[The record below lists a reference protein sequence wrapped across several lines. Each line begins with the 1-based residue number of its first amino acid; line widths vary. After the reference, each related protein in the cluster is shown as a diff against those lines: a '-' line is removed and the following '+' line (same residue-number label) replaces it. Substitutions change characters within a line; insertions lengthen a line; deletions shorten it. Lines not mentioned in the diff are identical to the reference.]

1 VNSRN
6 DQHNIEKEKLVS
18 NTEERNARH
27 KKAMQ
32 RKKEYID
39 GRIAEATIDKGL
51 LVVLTGNG
59 KGKSSSAF
67 GMLARSVGHGLRCG
81 VVQFIKGQWECGEQ
95 MLFAD
100 HPLVEFYVMN
110 TGFTWETQDRDKD
123 IEAAVAT
130 WKKAAALL
138 SNPEVKV
145 VILDE
150 LTYMLTYGYLDK
162 EMVLSALENRP
173 ADQHVIVTGRNAS
186 KELIELADTV
196 TELNENKHAFYDGV
210 KVQKG
215 IDY

>member
-1 VNSRN
+1 
-6 DQHNIEKEKLVS
+6 VS
-18 NTEERNARH
+18 TSEERALRH

-32 RKKEYID
+32 RKKEHID
-39 GRIAEATIDKGL
+39 GRIAAATIDKGL

-59 KGKSSSAF
+59 KGKSTSAF

-81 VVQFIKGQWECGEQ
+81 VIQFIKGQWECGEQ

-100 HPLVEFYVMN
+100 NPLVEFHVMN
-110 TGFTWETQDRDKD
+110 TGFTWETQDRDTD
-123 IEAAVAT
+123 I
-130 WKKAAALL
+130 AAAEKTWAHGAAMMT
-138 SNPEVKV
+138 NPDFDV

-173 ADQHVIVTGRNAS
+173 EGQHVIITGRSAA

-196 TELNENKHAFYDGV
+196 TELGENKHAFYDGV

>member
-1 VNSRN
+1 MPES
-6 DQHNIEKEKLVS
+6 K
-18 NTEERNARH
+18 ERNERH

-51 LVVLTGNG
+51 MVVLTGNG

-67 GMLARSVGHGLRCG
+67 GMLARSVGHGLHCG

-95 MLFAD
+95 MLFQEN
-100 HPLVEFYVMN
+100 PLVEFHVMN
-110 TGFTWETQDRDKD
+110 TGFTWETQDREKD
-123 IEAAVAT
+123 IEAAVST
-130 WKKAAALL
+130 WRKAETLL
-138 SNPEVKV
+138 ENEDVEVV
-145 VILDE
+145 VLDE

-162 EMVLSALENRP
+162 EKVLNALESRP
-173 ADQHVIVTGRNAS
+173 SQQHVIVTGRSAS
-186 KELIELADTV
+186 KELIEIADTV
-196 TELNENKHAFYDGV
+196 TELGESKHAFYDGV

>member
-1 VNSRN
+1 MST
-6 DQHNIEKEKLVS
+6 S
-18 NTEERNARH
+18 EERAIRH

-32 RKKEYID
+32 RKKEHID
-39 GRIAEATIDKGL
+39 GRIAAATIDKGL

-59 KGKSSSAF
+59 KGKSTSAF

-81 VVQFIKGQWECGEQ
+81 VIQFIKGQWECGEQ
-95 MLFAD
+95 MLFAENL
-100 HPLVEFYVMN
+100 LVEFHVMN
-110 TGFTWETQDRDKD
+110 TGFTWETQDRDTD
-123 IEAAVAT
+123 I
-130 WKKAAALL
+130 AAAEKTWAYGAEMMTN
-138 SNPEVKV
+138 SDFDV

-162 EMVLSALENRP
+162 EMVLSTLENRP
-173 ADQHVIVTGRNAS
+173 EDQHVIITGRSAA

-196 TELNENKHAFYDGV
+196 TELGENKHAFYDGV

>member
-1 VNSRN
+1 
-6 DQHNIEKEKLVS
+6 VS
-18 NTEERNARH
+18 TSEERALRH

-32 RKKEYID
+32 RKKEHID

-51 LVVLTGNG
+51 LLVLTGNG
-59 KGKSSSAF
+59 KGKSTSAF

-81 VVQFIKGQWECGEQ
+81 VIQFIKGQWECGEQ

-100 HPLVEFYVMN
+100 NPLVEFHVMN

-123 IEAAVAT
+123 IAAAEKT
-130 WKKAAALL
+130 WKHGAAMMR
-138 SNPEVKV
+138 NPEFDV

-150 LTYMLTYGYLDK
+150 LTYMLSYGYLDK
-162 EMVLSALENRP
+162 EMVLSTLENRP
-173 ADQHVIVTGRNAS
+173 EGQHVVVTGRSAS

-196 TELNENKHAFYDGV
+196 TELGENKHAFYDGV

>member
-1 VNSRN
+1 MRDSTA
-6 DQHNIEKEKLVS
+6 
-18 NTEERNARH
+18 NTDERNKRH

-32 RKKEYID
+32 RKKEYVD
-39 GRIAEATIDKGL
+39 NRIAEATVDKGL

-81 VVQFIKGQWECGEQ
+81 VVQFIKGLWECGEQ
-95 MLFAD
+95 MLFENN
-100 HPLVEFYVMN
+100 PLVEFHVMN
-110 TGFTWETQDRDKD
+110 TGFTWETQDREND
-123 IEAAVAT
+123 IAAAEAT
-130 WKKAAALL
+130 WEKAAALL
-138 SNPEVKV
+138 ANAEVNV

-162 EMVLSALENRP
+162 QMVLDALQNRP
-173 ADQHVIVTGRNAS
+173 PNQHVIVTGRNAS
-186 KELIELADTV
+186 KELLAIADTV
-196 TELNENKHAFYDGV
+196 SEVNESKHAFNDGV

>member
-1 VNSRN
+1 MS
-6 DQHNIEKEKLVS
+6 KE
-18 NTEERNARH
+18 EERNQRH

-32 RKKEYID
+32 RKKEHID
-39 GRIAEATIDKGL
+39 GKIAEATIDKGL

-81 VVQFIKGQWECGEQ
+81 VIQFIKGQWECGEQ
-95 MLFAD
+95 MLFQD
-100 HPLVEFYVMN
+100 NPLVEFHVMN
-110 TGFTWETQDRDKD
+110 TGFTWETQDREKD
-123 IEAAVAT
+123 IAAAERTWKEAAR
-130 WKKAAALL
+130 LL
-138 SNPEVKV
+138 SDEETKV

-162 EMVLSALENRP
+162 EMVLAALENRP
-173 ADQHVIVTGRNAS
+173 PMQHVVVTGRNAA
-186 KELIELADTV
+186 KELIEIADTV
-196 TELNENKHAFYDGV
+196 TELGDSKHAFYEGV

>member
-1 VNSRN
+1 MSTS
-6 DQHNIEKEKLVS
+6 KE
-18 NTEERNARH
+18 RAQRH

-32 RKKEYID
+32 RKKEHID
-39 GRIAEATIDKGL
+39 GRIAAATIDKGL

-59 KGKSSSAF
+59 KGKSTSAF

-81 VVQFIKGQWECGEQ
+81 VIQFIKGQWECGEQ

-100 HPLVEFYVMN
+100 NPLVEFQVMN
-110 TGFTWETQDRDKD
+110 TGFTWETQDRDSD
-123 IEAAVAT
+123 IVAAEKT
-130 WKKAAALL
+130 WAHGAAMMK
-138 SNPEVKV
+138 NPDFDV

-173 ADQHVIVTGRNAS
+173 QGQHVVITGRSAA

-196 TELNENKHAFYDGV
+196 TEVGETKHAFYDGV

>member
-1 VNSRN
+1 MST
-6 DQHNIEKEKLVS
+6 S
-18 NTEERNARH
+18 EERALRH

-32 RKKEYID
+32 RKKEHID
-39 GRIAEATIDKGL
+39 GRIAAATIDKGL

-59 KGKSSSAF
+59 KGKSTSAF

-81 VVQFIKGQWECGEQ
+81 VIQFIKGQWECGEQ

-100 HPLVEFYVMN
+100 NPLVEFHVMN
-110 TGFTWETQDRDKD
+110 TGFTWETQDRDSD
-123 IEAAVAT
+123 I
-130 WKKAAALL
+130 AAAEKTWAHGAAMMK
-138 SNPEVKV
+138 NPNFDV

-173 ADQHVIVTGRNAS
+173 EGQHVVITGRSAA

-196 TELNENKHAFYDGV
+196 TELGENKHAFYDGV

>member
-1 VNSRN
+1 MSDTEARN
-6 DQHNIEKEKLVS
+6 K
-18 NTEERNARH
+18 RH

-32 RKKEYID
+32 RKKEHID
-39 GRIAEATIDKGL
+39 SRIAEATIDKGL
-51 LVVLTGNG
+51 LLVLTGNG

-95 MLFAD
+95 MLFEAN
-100 HPLVEFYVMN
+100 PLVKFHVMN
-110 TGFTWETQDRDKD
+110 TGFTWDTQDRELD
-123 IEAAVAT
+123 IVAAKAT
-130 WKKAAALL
+130 WEKASALL
-138 SNPEVKV
+138 ANPDVDV

-162 EMVLSALENRP
+162 EAVLQALENRP
-173 ADQHVIVTGRNAS
+173 ARQHAIVTGRNAS
-186 KELIELADTV
+186 KELIAMADTV
-196 TELNENKHAFYDGV
+196 TELGDTKHAFNAGV

>member
-1 VNSRN
+1 MSTSTDRA
-6 DQHNIEKEKLVS
+6 I
-18 NTEERNARH
+18 RH

-32 RKKEYID
+32 RKKEHID

-59 KGKSSSAF
+59 KGKSTSAF
-67 GMLARSVGHGLRCG
+67 GMLARSVGHGLCCG
-81 VVQFIKGQWECGEQ
+81 VIQFIKGQWECGEQ

-100 HPLVEFYVMN
+100 NPLVEFHVMK

-123 IEAAVAT
+123 IAAAEET
-130 WKKAAALL
+130 WKHGAEMMT
-138 SNPEVKV
+138 NPEFDV

-162 EMVLSALENRP
+162 EMVLSTLENRP
-173 ADQHVIVTGRNAS
+173 EGQHVVITGRNAS

-196 TELNENKHAFYDGV
+196 TELGESKHAFYDGV

>member
-1 VNSRN
+1 MST
-6 DQHNIEKEKLVS
+6 S
-18 NTEERNARH
+18 EERAQRH

-32 RKKEYID
+32 RKKEHID
-39 GRIAEATIDKGL
+39 GRIAAATIDKGL

-59 KGKSSSAF
+59 KGKSTSAF
-67 GMLARSVGHGLRCG
+67 GMLARSIGHGLHCG
-81 VVQFIKGQWECGEQ
+81 VIQFIKGQWECGEQ

-100 HPLVEFYVMN
+100 NPLVEFHVMN
-110 TGFTWETQDRDKD
+110 TGFTWETQDRDSD
-123 IEAAVAT
+123 I
-130 WKKAAALL
+130 AAAEKTWAHGAAMMT
-138 SNPEVKV
+138 NPDFDV

-173 ADQHVIVTGRNAS
+173 EGQHVVITGRSAA

-196 TELNENKHAFYDGV
+196 TELGENKHAFYDGV

>member
-1 VNSRN
+1 MST
-6 DQHNIEKEKLVS
+6 S
-18 NTEERNARH
+18 EERALRH

-32 RKKEYID
+32 RKKEHID
-39 GRIAEATIDKGL
+39 GRIAAATIDKGL

-59 KGKSSSAF
+59 KGKSTSAF

-81 VVQFIKGQWECGEQ
+81 VIQFIKGQWECGEQ

-100 HPLVEFYVMN
+100 NPLVEFHVMN
-110 TGFTWETQDRDKD
+110 TGFTWETQDRDSD
-123 IEAAVAT
+123 I
-130 WKKAAALL
+130 AAAENTWAHGAEMMK
-138 SNPEVKV
+138 NPDFDV

-173 ADQHVIVTGRNAS
+173 EGQHVVITGRSAA

-196 TELNENKHAFYDGV
+196 TELGENKHAFYDGV

>member
-1 VNSRN
+1 MST
-6 DQHNIEKEKLVS
+6 S
-18 NTEERNARH
+18 EERALRH

-32 RKKEYID
+32 RKKEHID
-39 GRIAEATIDKGL
+39 GRIAAATLDKGL

-59 KGKSSSAF
+59 KGKSTSAF

-81 VVQFIKGQWECGEQ
+81 VIQFIKGQWECGEQ
-95 MLFAD
+95 MLFAGN
-100 HPLVEFYVMN
+100 PLVEFHVMN

-123 IEAAVAT
+123 I
-130 WKKAAALL
+130 AAAEKTWAHGAAMMAD
-138 SNPEVKV
+138 PDFDV

-162 EMVLSALENRP
+162 EMVLTALENRP
-173 ADQHVIVTGRNAS
+173 ERQHVVITGRNAS

-196 TELNENKHAFYDGV
+196 TELAETKHAFYDGV

>member
-1 VNSRN
+1 MST
-6 DQHNIEKEKLVS
+6 S
-18 NTEERNARH
+18 EERALRH

-32 RKKEYID
+32 RKKEHID
-39 GRIAEATIDKGL
+39 GRIAAATIDKGL

-59 KGKSSSAF
+59 KGKSTSAF
-67 GMLARSVGHGLRCG
+67 GMLARSVGHGLHCG
-81 VVQFIKGQWECGEQ
+81 VIQFIKGQWECGEQ

-100 HPLVEFYVMN
+100 NPLVEFHVMN
-110 TGFTWETQDRDKD
+110 TGFTWETQDRDSD
-123 IEAAVAT
+123 I
-130 WKKAAALL
+130 AAAEKTWAHGAAMMT
-138 SNPEVKV
+138 NPDFDV

-173 ADQHVIVTGRNAS
+173 EGQHVVITGRSAA

-196 TELNENKHAFYDGV
+196 TELGENKHAFYDGV

>member
-1 VNSRN
+1 MST
-6 DQHNIEKEKLVS
+6 S
-18 NTEERNARH
+18 EERAQRH

-32 RKKEYID
+32 RKKEHID
-39 GRIAEATIDKGL
+39 GRIAAATIDKGL

-59 KGKSSSAF
+59 KGKSTSAF
-67 GMLARSVGHGLRCG
+67 GMLARSVGHGLHCG
-81 VVQFIKGQWECGEQ
+81 VIQFIKGQWECGEQ

-100 HPLVEFYVMN
+100 NPLVEFHVMN
-110 TGFTWETQDRDKD
+110 TGFTWETQDRDSD
-123 IEAAVAT
+123 I
-130 WKKAAALL
+130 AAAEKTWAHGAAMMT
-138 SNPEVKV
+138 NPDFDV

-173 ADQHVIVTGRNAS
+173 EGQHVVITGRSAA

-196 TELNENKHAFYDGV
+196 TELAENKHAFYDGV

>member
-1 VNSRN
+1 MST
-6 DQHNIEKEKLVS
+6 S
-18 NTEERNARH
+18 EERAQRH

-32 RKKEYID
+32 RKKEHID
-39 GRIAEATIDKGL
+39 GRIAAATIDKGL

-59 KGKSSSAF
+59 KGKSTSAF

-81 VVQFIKGQWECGEQ
+81 VIQFIKGQWECGEQ

-100 HPLVEFYVMN
+100 NPLVEFHVMN
-110 TGFTWETQDRDKD
+110 TGFTWETQDRDSD
-123 IEAAVAT
+123 I
-130 WKKAAALL
+130 AAAEKTWEHGAAMMI
-138 SNPEVKV
+138 NPDFDV

-173 ADQHVIVTGRNAS
+173 EGQHVVITGRSAA

-196 TELNENKHAFYDGV
+196 TELGENKHAFYDGV